1 MDTHYRILAELM
13 GQGANL
19 SVPRLLI
26 QFFQGQYNTAAVM
39 SQLIFWS
46 GKSSRKDGWFYK
58 SQSELADELY
68 LSRDQVKREIGKIK
82 KQLADVIMTKV
93 TKAEGAPTT
102 HFKIDLPTLI
112 EVLSTDCAES
122 PNGLGESAQSNGRV
136 RPNQGMGETA
146 QSITDP
152 NHIQTTDPVDH
163 VRNVET
169 PLSTESEPPVF
180 ELLLKGGDKHPVT
193 QSDIAHFSETYPSI
207 NIPNE
212 IAKAADWLISNPTKR
227 KTPRG
232 IKRFLSGWLSR
243 AGEKQY
249 RRTGISQQAQVE
261 AHNAAAVA
269 QWLEAHEDN
278 VYDHVG

>member
-1 MDTHYRILAELM
+1 MDTNYRVLAELM

-26 QFFQGQYNTAAVM
+26 RFFQGQYNTAAVM

-82 KQLADVIMTKV
+82 KQLAGVVTTKV
-93 TKAEGAPTT
+93 TKADGAPTT

-112 EVLSTDCAES
+112 ELLSNDCAKS
-122 PNGLGESAQSNGRV
+122 PNGLGDSAQSNGRD
-136 RPNQGMGETA
+136 RPNHGMGESA

-152 NHIQTTDPVDH
+152 NHIQTTDPIDH
-163 VRNVET
+163 AHNVET
-169 PLSTESEPPVF
+169 PLDAETEPPVF
-180 ELLLKGGDKHPVT
+180 ELLLKGGGKHPVT
-193 QSDIAHFSETYPSI
+193 QSDITHLSETYPTI
-207 NIPNE
+207 NVPSE
-212 IAKAADWLISNPTKR
+212 IAKASDWLISNPTKR

-243 AGEKQY
+243 AGERRY
-249 RRTGISQQAQVE
+249 RSSGLSQQAQVE
-261 AHNAAAVA
+261 AHNASAVA
-269 QWLEAHEDN
+269 QWLESHEEN
-278 VYDHVG
+278 VYEHVG